1 MLKCTD
7 IVETEKV
14 IVDFLN
20 DTITWKP
27 MKFNPKDSI
36 KFLAILEGVNNG
48 SISHYLTS
56 DFN

>member
-1 MLKCTD
+1 MFKCTD

-14 IVDFLN
+14 IVDFQK

-27 MKFNPKDSI
+27 MMFNPKDSI
-36 KFLAILEGVNNG
+36 KFLRILEGVNDG
-48 SISHYLTS
+48 SIKHYLTS